1 MVKIVVD
8 STVDLPPELIARLGI
23 EVVPVMLQIDRETFR
38 DTVDMSRDVFYQRL
52 VESRELPRTA
62 APPVGLFEEAFRTCI
77 EGGHEV
83 VSISVAGALSSTYG
97 SAVQAA
103 RLVDPEQISCFD
115 SMTTTMAMGFLT
127 QAAAEAAAA
136 GESREA
142 ILALLERLR
151 PRTLLYIGLDTLHYL
166 EKGGRIGRVQALLGS
181 MLSVKPILELRDGT
195 VLPVE
200 QVRTARRVPGRLVEL
215 ARGRGRYVRASA
227 LYTTDRAAA
236 EQLADACAEAG
247 ILPRDQI
254 SVAQVT
260 AALGTHAGPGAL
272 GLAGLLE

>member
-8 STVDLPPELIARLGI
+8 STVDLPSEQLARLGI
-23 EVVPVMLQIDRETFR
+23 EVVPVMLQIGRETFR
-38 DTVDMSRDVFYQRL
+38 DTVDITRDRFYQLL

-62 APPVGLFEEAFRTCI
+62 APPVGLFEQVFRACV
-77 EGGHEV
+77 EQGHEV
-83 VSISVAGALSSTYG
+83 VSLSVAGALSSTYG

-103 RLVDPEQISCFD
+103 RLVDAERISCFD
-115 SMTTTMAMGFLT
+115 SATTTMVMGFLA

-136 GESREA
+136 GADRPT
-142 ILALLERLR
+142 ILALLEQLR

-181 MLSVKPILELRDGT
+181 MLSVKPILELRDGA

-200 QVRTARRVPGRLVEL
+200 QVRTARRLPGRLVEL
-215 ARGRGRYVRASA
+215 ARGHGRYARLAA

-236 EQLADACAEAG
+236 EQLADICAEAG
-247 ILPRDQI
+247 LLPRDRI
-254 SVAQVT
+254 VVAQVT
-260 AALGTHAGPGAL
+260 AALGTHVGPGAI

>member
-8 STVDLPPELIARLGI
+8 STADLPAEQLARLGI

-38 DTVDMSRDVFYQRL
+38 DTVDITRDRFYQRL

-62 APPVGLFEEAFRTCI
+62 APPVGLFEEVFRSCV
-77 EGGHEV
+77 EQGHEV
-83 VSISVAGALSSTYG
+83 VSLSVAAGLSSTYG

-103 RLVDPEQISCFD
+103 RLVDSERISCFD
-115 SMTTTMAMGFLT
+115 TATTTMAMGFLAL
-127 QAAAEAAAA
+127 AAAEAAAA
-136 GESREA
+136 GEPRPA

-181 MLSVKPILELRDGT
+181 MLSVKPILEVRDGA
-195 VLPVE
+195 VLPLE
-200 QVRTARRVPGRLVEL
+200 QVRTARRLPGRLVEL
-215 ARGRGRYVRASA
+215 GRGRGRFSRASA

-254 SVAQVT
+254 TVTQVT
-260 AALGTHAGPGAL
+260 AALGTHVGPGAI